1 MKKSNLSEL
10 PFELVVSKIYHSI
23 NKIKQKELTNKY
35 HIAPRQ
41 LYILHIINSLGPK
54 TTIGQ
59 VAAIVDRDVHVIG
72 RLVTYLEAEGLIER
86 IKESSKSRTFNLKL
100 TEKGIDMI
108 KISPNSKSITTI
120 LSSVSAKDYQ
130 QMQSTLYKILKK
142 LKKYT
147 PGAPSEKALALIRN
161 LNSKLQ

>member
-1 MKKSNLSEL
+1 
-10 PFELVVSKIYHSI
+10 
-23 NKIKQKELTNKY
+23 
-35 HIAPRQ
+35 
-41 LYILHIINSLGPK
+41 
-54 TTIGQ
+54 
-59 VAAIVDRDVHVIG
+59 
-72 RLVTYLEAEGLIER
+72 
-86 IKESSKSRTFNLKL
+86 
-100 TEKGIDMI
+100 MI